1 MSIFVVRSD
10 IIVGCITNASSLL
23 ANSPSWSSIVVGY
36 IPETVA
42 CIRIIYLVYYWSD
55 AIIVCHTQLGS
66 IILGFV
72 PIVVASDPIL
82 LVKSQWLWQVKSL
95 WLASDSPF

>member
-1 MSIFVVRSD
+1 M
-10 IIVGCITNASSLL
+10 
-23 ANSPSWSSIVVGY
+23 VGY
-36 IPETVA
+36 IPTIVA
-42 CIRIIYLVYYWSD
+42 CILIIYLVYYWSD

-82 LVKSQWLWQVKSL
+82 LVKSQRLWQVKSL